1 MVVKKRRQKRKK
13 TCVERRYKGRYRR
26 TRNRITLIIKN
37 QASIDSPSWVLPLDR
52 TKLSRSNDAA
62 MHASWNPL
70 EQPGV
75 RERDKGLASFR
86 TRESWHAAREILLVE
101 KRGSG
106 GKIRDK
112 ARLSVIQ
119 GKTRRLRPRR
129 CAIVDAVSCPLEIHP
144 FLKRSNSM
152 IGISGNNYGMRC

>member
-1 MVVKKRRQKRKK
+1 MVVKKRRHKRKK
-13 TCVERRYKGRYRR
+13 TCVERRHKGRYRR

-52 TKLSRSNDAA
+52 TKLSGSNDAA

-101 KRGSG
+101 KRGSD

-119 GKTRRLRPRR
+119 GKTRRLRSRR

-144 FLKRSNSM
+144 FLKRLNST
-152 IGISGNNYGMRC
+152 IGMSENNYGIRC